1 MSKYV
6 DTGIDLLSPILP
18 DAKLQKQKEEARE
31 AYKRLLKL
39 NIKPPTIVIL
49 TNGDAKNVDD
59 LTVQEQEEQFIKCA
73 LDPIY
78 FIETFLKV
86 FDQTKGKN
94 GLIVP
99 FKLFSFQKDLIK
111 SYMKYDFNVANK
123 YRQAGISTAT
133 CAFLAWHISFNKN
146 RSVAIVADKL
156 STAQEEL
163 MGDVANFINECP
175 SWLVPKAKKNS
186 QKLKRY
192 DNGSEMGAFAAK
204 TGLRGNTPTLLFWD
218 ETAWTEKGD
227 RFWESASPTL
237 QTGGSAIFVS
247 TPNGFDPVFYKTF
260 SLGTQKKNAFNAIEL
275 YWFNDPRYNA
285 NLKWFKNKGGENELF
300 IDDNSF
306 TNEKRLSLYNDGWK
320 PENQW
325 LEAQYERANHDE
337 RKINQEIRGEFLGS
351 GDNFIAGKYLS
362 RILHEQVK
370 EPLRK
375 EYLDSNMWIFEEPRL
390 NEEYLM
396 AIDVSSGHGEDYST
410 INILKKSIYMEN
422 VVVNKGGEKK
432 VEKVAKQRHIQV
444 AEYYGKVSPQTL
456 GDIAYTYGTRYNNAY
471 TVIDITSGHGGQTVT
486 RMFEL
491 GYINIH
497 YSEVTHKPSR
507 NMLGGYVKRGVKVM
521 NDGTQITV
529 DLIPGFFIGNTRPS
543 VLIEFQRAIHMND
556 LIIHSFR
563 TYEELKTFITV
574 SGSRLADHGRS
585 FHDDSIMGI
594 SIGVYT
600 DNFDVKKYVVTSKTL
615 PDKIFLTLKDIN
627 NKKNEI
633 ISKTDDEKKRKQLIN
648 NNLDTLYGANSWLF
662 K

>member
-163 MGDVANFINECP
+163 MGDVANFIYECP
-175 SWLVPKAKKNS
+175 SWLVPKTTKNS

-192 DNGSEMGAFAAK
+192 DNGSEIGAFAAK